1 MAWKICISNYRKDKH
16 LNIRENPWLLLPV
29 LLAASLLVGG
39 LALGMGEHWINP
51 LRPGDDMASRIVW
64 ELRWPRI
71 LTAFAVGGLLALAG
85 AWFQVLLGN
94 PLAEPYVL
102 GVAGSAAVGA
112 ISAMA
117 LFPDAAWVMSIGAF
131 IGAWV
136 GIAVVLA
143 FAHLGTARLLLAGV
157 VLAAFWGAVLML
169 LIALLP
175 ERGVVRAY
183 AWMMG
188 DLSNSLLPGWS
199 LLLAWAVALACGL
212 LLSLSLDKLLLG
224 EKHAEALGVDVYRL
238 RRQLLLLASAVTAI
252 AVTAAGTIGFVGLV
266 VPHLMR
272 LLFGSLHRSVL
283 IASAFGGGLL
293 LIMAD
298 SAARMVIAPAELPV
312 GVLTAMIGVPVFLW
326 LLLRRTS

>member
-1 MAWKICISNYRKDKH
+1 MDIKQSPWAMFFALFAVSFCIA
-16 LNIRENPWLLLPV
+16 WLLL
-29 LLAASLLVGG
+29 G
-39 LALGMGEHWINP
+39 LGEHWINP
-51 LRPGDDMASRIVW
+51 FNPTSDIDSRILW
-64 ELRWPRI
+64 ELRSPRL
-71 LTAFAVGGLLALAG
+71 LTAFAVGGMLALAG

-112 ISAMA
+112 VSAMA
-117 LFPDAAWVMSIGAF
+117 MVPDTAWAVSLGAF

-136 GIAVVLA
+136 GIAIVLS
-143 FAHLGTARLLLAGV
+143 FAHLGSVRLLLAGV
-157 VLAAFWGAVLML
+157 VLAAFWAAILML

-188 DLSNSLLPGWS
+188 DLSNSSLPVWS
-199 LLLAWAVALACGL
+199 LLLVWGVALCCGL
-212 LLSLSLDKLLLG
+212 ILSLSLDKLLLG
-224 EKHAEALGVDVYRL
+224 EKHAASLGVDVPRL
-238 RRQLLLLASAVTAI
+238 RIFLLLLASAVTAI

-272 LLFGSLHRSVL
+272 LLFGSLHKSVL
-283 IASAFGGGLL
+283 IASAFGGGVLL
-293 LIMAD
+293 MLAD
-298 SAARMVIAPAELPV
+298 TAARTVISPAELPV

-326 LLLRRTS
+326 LLLRRNT

>member
-1 MAWKICISNYRKDKH
+1 
-16 LNIRENPWLLLPV
+16 LNIKPKTWLLFLGLLILSLVIAWLLL
-29 LLAASLLVGG
+29 G
-39 LALGMGEHWINP
+39 LGEHWINP
-51 LRPGDDMASRIVW
+51 FNPPTEMESRILW
-64 ELRWPRI
+64 ELRSPRL

-112 ISAMA
+112 VSAMA
-117 LFPDAAWVMSIGAF
+117 LMPDSTWAVSLGAF

-136 GIAVVLA
+136 GIAVVLS
-143 FAHLGTARLLLAGV
+143 FSHLGSARLLLAGV
-157 VLAAFWGAVLML
+157 VLAAFWAAILML

-175 ERGVVRAY
+175 ERDVARAY

-188 DLSNSLLPGWS
+188 DLSNSALPVWS
-199 LLLAWAVALACGL
+199 LILAWATALFCGL
-212 LLSLSLDKLLLG
+212 MLSLSLDKLLLG
-224 EKHAEALGVDVYRL
+224 EKHAASLGVNVPQL
-238 RRQLLLLASAVTAI
+238 RTLLLLLASGVTAL

-272 LLFGSLHRSVL
+272 LLFGSLHKSAL
-283 IASAFGGGLL
+283 IASAFGGGILL
-293 LIMAD
+293 MLAD
-298 SAARMVIAPAELPV
+298 TAARTVISPAELPV

-326 LLLRRTS
+326 LLLRRTT